1 MAKPHPENGAVEL
14 LLRPVRV
21 PWASVFAL
29 ALTLALVNARP
40 ACASSPTATLEAFFG
55 RANTILASVDPE
67 RGLEE
72 PRQAIRDLVNEVF
85 EFRGAGALVLG
96 SVWLSRAPDDQ
107 DEFVRLFANV
117 LERGFVA
124 AISSKASLAG
134 GVRIQYLGESVAGD
148 SATVA
153 TTILTGTGSELPVD
167 YWLVRRGE
175 RWKVQDV
182 VIDGVSLL
190 ANYRAQFK
198 RVLAVHPYTEL
209 VARMRGEASS
219 SSGSVVAPVPDARA
233 APRVPE
239 TRQELHLTVFPGE
252 AKSSDR
258 PRASVKTE
266 ESAGRKQ
273 VGPARQSQPPRPSY
287 WVQVGAFQTV
297 EAAIELAKRFR
308 HDGATISKSWLTNAA
323 GKRVGV
329 WARVR
334 VGPFANRSEAVTKLR
349 DLRARGATAFIPEGA
364 D

>member
-1 MAKPHPENGAVEL
+1 M
-14 LLRPVRV
+14 RV
-21 PWASVFAL
+21 PSPYVFAL
-29 ALTLALVNARP
+29 TLGLWLIDSQPVYAT
-40 ACASSPTATLEAFFG
+40 SPTAMLEAFFE
-55 RANTILASVDPE
+55 RANTVLQSVDPE

-72 PRQAIRDLVNEVF
+72 PRQAIRDLVNEMF

-96 SVWLSRAPDDQ
+96 SVWLSRVPEDQ

-124 AISSKASLAG
+124 AISSKASTAG

-153 TTILTGTGSELPVD
+153 TTILTRTGHALPVD

-209 VARMRGEASS
+209 IARMRGETSNT
-219 SSGSVVAPVPDARA
+219 SGRVVATVPDSQA

-239 TRQELHLTVFPGE
+239 PRPELQLTVFPS
-252 AKSSDR
+252 AVLSSDR
-258 PRASVKTE
+258 PRASAKVE
-266 ESAGRKQ
+266 ESTVRKQ
-273 VGPARQSQPPRPSY
+273 GGAAKKSQPARTSY

-297 EAAIELAKRFR
+297 EAAVQLAERFR
-308 HDGATISKSWLTNAA
+308 HDGATVSKSWLTNAA

-334 VGPFANRSEAVTKLR
+334 VGPFAHRSEAVSKLH
-349 DLRARGATAFIPEGA
+349 DLRARGATAFIPERL

>member
-1 MAKPHPENGAVEL
+1 MAKPHPENGAAEL

-21 PWASVFAL
+21 PWACLFAL

-67 RGLEE
+67 RGLGE

-107 DEFVRLFANV
+107 DEFVRLFASV

-153 TTILTGTGSELPVD
+153 TTILTRTGSALPVD

-190 ANYRAQFK
+190 ANYRAQFR

-209 VARMRGEASS
+209 VARMHTAET
-219 SSGSVVAPVPDARA
+219 RA
-233 APRVPE
+233 AYVRCLAIRRYG
-239 TRQELHLTVFPGE
+239 TPGE
-252 AKSSDR
+252 VAGAALFL
-258 PRASVKTE
+258 AS
-266 ESAGRKQ
+266 
-273 VGPARQSQPPRPSY
+273 
-287 WVQVGAFQTV
+287 
-297 EAAIELAKRFR
+297 
-308 HDGATISKSWLTNAA
+308 DGARYVTGEVLHVDGGFTAA
-323 GKRVGV
+323 GVM
-329 WARVR
+329 
-334 VGPFANRSEAVTKLR
+334 F
-349 DLRARGATAFIPEGA
+349 
-364 D
+364 

>member
-1 MAKPHPENGAVEL
+1 M
-14 LLRPVRV
+14 RV
-21 PWASVFAL
+21 HLPYVFAL
-29 ALTLALVNARP
+29 ALGLLDAQP
-40 ACASSPTATLEAFFG
+40 ACAMSPTATLEAFFG
-55 RANTILASVDPE
+55 RANTVLQSVDPE

-96 SVWLSRAPDDQ
+96 SMWLSRAPEDQ
-107 DEFVRLFANV
+107 DEFVRLFANL

-134 GVRIQYLGESVAGD
+134 GVSIQYLGESVAGD

-153 TTILTGTGSELPVD
+153 TTILTRTGGALPVD

-198 RVLAVHPYTEL
+198 RVLAVQPYTEL
-209 VARMRGEASS
+209 VARMRGEASN
-219 SSGSVVAPVPDARA
+219 SSGSVGSTGPDSRGV
-233 APRVPE
+233 PRVPE
-239 TRQELHLTVFPGE
+239 PRQELHLTVFPSGTM
-252 AKSSDR
+252 SSDR
-258 PRASVKTE
+258 TRASVKVE
-266 ESAGRKQ
+266 ESAVRKQ
-273 VGPARQSQPPRPSY
+273 VGPARQSQPARPSY

-297 EAAIELAKRFR
+297 EAAIQLAKRFG
-308 HDGATISKSWLTNAA
+308 HDGATVSKSWLTNAA

-334 VGPFANRSEAVTKLR
+334 LGPFAHRSEAVSKLH
-349 DLRARGATAFIPEGA
+349 DLRARGATAFIPEGP

>member
-1 MAKPHPENGAVEL
+1 M
-14 LLRPVRV
+14 RV
-21 PWASVFAL
+21 PLAFVFAL
-29 ALTLALVNARP
+29 TLGLGLVAAQP
-40 ACASSPTATLEAFFG
+40 AWATSPTAMLEAFFE
-55 RANTILASVDPE
+55 RANTVLQSVDPE

-72 PRQAIRDLVNEVF
+72 PRQAIRDLVNEIF

-96 SVWLSRAPDDQ
+96 SVWLSRVPEDQ

-124 AISSKASLAG
+124 AISSKASTAG

-153 TTILTGTGSELPVD
+153 TTILTRTGHALPVD

-209 VARMRGEASS
+209 IARMRGEAPNTSAN
-219 SSGSVVAPVPDARA
+219 GVARVPDSGA

-239 TRQELHLTVFPGE
+239 PRPELQLTVFPRE
-252 AKSSDR
+252 AASSDR
-258 PRASVKTE
+258 TRASVKVE
-266 ESAGRKQ
+266 ESTVRKQ
-273 VGPARQSQPPRPSY
+273 GGAARQSQPARTSY

-297 EAAIELAKRFR
+297 EAAVELAKRFR
-308 HDGATISKSWLTNAA
+308 HDGVTISKSWLTNAA

-334 VGPFANRSEAVTKLR
+334 VGPFAHRSEAVSKLY
-349 DLRARGATAFIPEGA
+349 DLRARGATGFIPEGP

>member
-1 MAKPHPENGAVEL
+1 M
-14 LLRPVRV
+14 RV
-21 PWASVFAL
+21 PLAFVFAL
-29 ALTLALVNARP
+29 TLGLGLIAAQP
-40 ACASSPTATLEAFFG
+40 ACATSPTAMLEAFFE
-55 RANTILASVDPE
+55 RANTVLLSVDPE
-67 RGLEE
+67 RGPDE
-72 PRQAIRDLVNEVF
+72 PRQAIRDLVNEIF

-96 SVWLSRAPDDQ
+96 SVWLSRVPEDQ

-124 AISSKASLAG
+124 AISSKASTAG

-153 TTILTGTGSELPVD
+153 TTILTRTGSALPVD

-209 VARMRGEASS
+209 IARMRGEPSNT
-219 SSGSVVAPVPDARA
+219 SGSVVATVPDSRA
-233 APRVPE
+233 ARRVPE
-239 TRQELHLTVFPGE
+239 TRPELHLTVFPSE
-252 AKSSDR
+252 VLASDR
-258 PRASVKTE
+258 LRSPVRVE
-266 ESAGRKQ
+266 ESTVRKQ
-273 VGPARQSQPPRPSY
+273 VGPARQSQPARPSY
-287 WVQVGAFQTV
+287 WVQVGAFHTV
-297 EAAIELAKRFR
+297 EAAIQRAKRFR
-308 HDGATISKSWLTNAA
+308 HDGASISKSWLTNAA

-334 VGPFANRSEAVTKLR
+334 LGPFAHRSEAVSKLH
-349 DLRARGATAFIPEGA
+349 DLRARGATAFIPEGP

>member
-1 MAKPHPENGAVEL
+1 M
-14 LLRPVRV
+14 RV
-21 PWASVFAL
+21 PLAFVFAL
-29 ALTLALVNARP
+29 TLGLGLVAAQP
-40 ACASSPTATLEAFFG
+40 ACATSPTAMLEAFFE
-55 RANTILASVDPE
+55 RANTVLQSVDPE

-72 PRQAIRDLVNEVF
+72 PRQAIRDLVNEIF

-96 SVWLSRAPDDQ
+96 SVWLSRVPEDQ

-124 AISSKASLAG
+124 AISSKASTAG

-153 TTILTGTGSELPVD
+153 TTILTRTGKALPVD

-198 RVLAVHPYTEL
+198 RVLAIHPYTEL
-209 VARMRGEASS
+209 IARMRGEASNT
-219 SSGSVVAPVPDARA
+219 SGSVVARVPDSGA
-233 APRVPE
+233 APRAPE
-239 TRQELHLTVFPGE
+239 PRPELQLTVFPSE
-252 AKSSDR
+252 AASSDR
-258 PRASVKTE
+258 TRASVKVE
-266 ESAGRKQ
+266 ESTVRKQ
-273 VGPARQSQPPRPSY
+273 GGPARQNQPARTSY

-297 EAAIELAKRFR
+297 EAAVQLAKRFR
-308 HDGATISKSWLTNAA
+308 HDGVSISKSWLTNAA

-334 VGPFANRSEAVTKLR
+334 VGPFAHRSEAVSKLY
-349 DLRARGATAFIPEGA
+349 DLRARGATAFIPEGP

>member
-1 MAKPHPENGAVEL
+1 MAREMLFVKSW
-14 LLRPVRV
+14 LRPMRV
-21 PWASVFAL
+21 PLPYVFAL
-29 ALTLALVNARP
+29 VLGLLAAQP

-153 TTILTGTGSELPVD
+153 TTILTRTGSELPVD

-198 RVLAVHPYTEL
+198 RVLAVRPYTEL

-239 TRQELHLTVFPGE
+239 TRQELHLTVFPSE
-252 AKSSDR
+252 AKSSER
-258 PRASVKTE
+258 PRACSRSRRCRPH
-266 ESAGRKQ
+266 SAWT
-273 VGPARQSQPPRPSY
+273 ASY
-287 WVQVGAFQTV
+287 WIQVGAFQTV

-334 VGPFANRSEAVTKLR
+334 VGPFANRSEAVAKLR